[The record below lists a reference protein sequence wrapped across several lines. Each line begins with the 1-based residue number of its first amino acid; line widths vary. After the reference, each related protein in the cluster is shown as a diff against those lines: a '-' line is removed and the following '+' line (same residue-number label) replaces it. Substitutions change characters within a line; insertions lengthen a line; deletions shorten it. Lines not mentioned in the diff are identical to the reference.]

1 MDINFLDNQGY
12 KVIYTKAQRD
22 LVVEYRTMHPE
33 FSDLSDAE
41 IALMNPVSPE
51 VFNLYASN
59 ALLSID
65 NELQDIYEEKKEN
78 KRLFKTNYHDSDINN
93 DIVALNIRENE
104 LYTFKNDILL
114 SIKKVSEAYETRE
127 R

>member
-1 MDINFLDNQGY
+1 M
-12 KVIYTKAQRD
+12 IYTKAQRD

-93 DIVALNIRENE
+93 DIDEDKPNSLADAQPVVPVLRLVHPRRGCGQHASRQL
-104 LYTFKNDILL
+104 
-114 SIKKVSEAYETRE
+114 
-127 R
+127 